1 MNTICSQYTA
11 TVCAA
16 PQPRHA
22 ISAWIGMAR
31 AWWTRGSTQR
41 QAQQAENE
49 LTLLDGLTAETLKDI
64 GAPEWM
70 QDRALRAQ
78 ERARQGGL
86 FERDSLNW
94 R

>member
-1 MNTICSQYTA
+1 MNTTCSQYTA
-11 TVCAA
+11 TACAA
-16 PQPRHA
+16 PQPHHT
-22 ISAWIGMAR
+22 ISTWIGLAR

-41 QAQQAENE
+41 QPRKIENE
-49 LTLLDGLTAETLKDI
+49 LTVLDGLTAETLKDI

-86 FERDSLNW
+86 FERDSLHW